1 MVIPLNRVY
10 CKLSIYD
17 KLPVC
22 LIKHDFCN
30 ICIIIYLL
38 FLNINNQ

>member
-1 MVIPLNRVY
+1 MVILLNRVY

-22 LIKHDFCN
+22 LIKHDFFFKCSN
-30 ICIIIYLL
+30 YLS
-38 FLNINNQ
+38 